1 MNENTQIQRVMPR
14 SIFTFESMIFHKRQ
28 SLKAYNTFGL
38 DCKANLF
45 ASFQSKHEL
54 KKILSKAQEPLVVLG
69 GGSNILLTQ
78 DFEGTVLKNEILG
91 IEIVKENEEH
101 AVVKV
106 GSGVVW
112 HNFVIWSIEN
122 KLGGIENLSLIP
134 GSVGAAP
141 MQNIGAYGVEIK
153 SVFEKLEAIEIDSL
167 ASKTFNNEACQFG
180 YRHSI
185 FKAELKDKYIIT
197 QVYFKLQK
205 KHNFNTSYGAIE
217 EELKN
222 IGATTLS
229 LKAISQAVTNIR
241 ESKLP
246 NPQKI
251 GNCGSFFKNPVITTK
266 RFKELQNKFPNIVGY
281 TVSKDETKIAAGWLI
296 DKAGWKGYRKGDV
309 GIHKNQALVLINY
322 GNATGEELLALSKE
336 VQQSVLNK
344 FGIQLEPEVNII

>member
-1 MNENTQIQRVMPR
+1 
-14 SIFTFESMIFHKRQ
+14 MIFNNKQ

-38 DCKANLF
+38 DCNANLF
-45 ASFQSKHEL
+45 AAFQSEKEL
-54 KKILSKAQEPLVVLG
+54 KKLLPKAQEPLLVLG

-78 DFEGTVLKNEILG
+78 DFEGTVLKNEIQG

-101 AVVKV
+101 AIVKV
-106 GSGVVW
+106 GGGEVW
-112 HNFVIWSIEN
+112 HDFVMWSIEN

-153 SVFEKLEAIEIDSL
+153 SVFEQLEAIEIDTL

-180 YRHSI
+180 YRYSI
-185 FKAELKDKYIIT
+185 FKGELKGKYIIT

-222 IGATTLS
+222 MGVTTVS
-229 LKAISQAVTNIR
+229 LKAISQAVINIR

-246 NPQKI
+246 NPQEI
-251 GNCGSFFKNPVITTK
+251 GNSGSFFKNPVISTEQ
-266 RFKELQNKFPNIVGY
+266 FKELQKEFPNIVGY
-281 TVSKDETKIAAGWLI
+281 TVSKDETKVAAGWLI
-296 DKAGWKGYRKGDV
+296 DKAGWKGYRKGDA
-309 GIHKNQALVLINY
+309 GIHKNQALVLVNY
-322 GNATGEELLALSKE
+322 GNAKGKELVDLSRE
-336 VQQSVLNK
+336 VQLSVLNK
-344 FGIQLEPEVNII
+344 FSIQLEPEVNII

>member
-54 KKILSKAQEPLVVLG
+54 KKILSKAQEPLLVLG

-309 GIHKNQALVLINY
+309 GIHKKQALVLINY
-322 GNATGEELLALSKE
+322 GNATGEELVALSKE

>member
-54 KKILSKAQEPLVVLG
+54 KKILSKAQEPLLVLG

>member
-54 KKILSKAQEPLVVLG
+54 KKILSKAQEPLLVLG

-122 KLGGIENLSLIP
+122 KLGGIENLSSIP

-141 MQNIGAYGVEIK
+141 MQNIGAYGVEIQ

-251 GNCGSFFKNPVITTK
+251 GNCGSFFKNPIITTK

-322 GNATGEELLALSKE
+322 GNATGEELVALSKE

>member
-1 MNENTQIQRVMPR
+1 
-14 SIFTFESMIFHKRQ
+14 MIFNNKQ
-28 SLKAYNTFGL
+28 SLKAYNSFGL

-45 ASFQSKHEL
+45 AAFQSEKEL
-54 KKILSKAQEPLVVLG
+54 KKLLPKAQEPLLVLG

-78 DFEGTVLKNEILG
+78 DFEGTVLKNEIQG

-101 AVVKV
+101 AIVKV
-106 GSGVVW
+106 GGGEVW
-112 HNFVIWSIEN
+112 HDFVMWSIEN

-153 SVFEKLEAIEIDSL
+153 SVFEQLEAIEIDTL

-180 YRHSI
+180 YRYSI
-185 FKAELKDKYIIT
+185 FKGELKGKYIIT

-222 IGATTLS
+222 MGVTTVS
-229 LKAISQAVTNIR
+229 LKAISQAVINIR

-246 NPQKI
+246 NPQEI
-251 GNCGSFFKNPVITTK
+251 GNSGSFFKNPVISTEQ
-266 RFKELQNKFPNIVGY
+266 FKELQKEFPNIVGY
-281 TVSKDETKIAAGWLI
+281 SVSKDETKIAAGWLI
-296 DKAGWKGYRKGDV
+296 DEAGWKGYRKGDV
-309 GIHKNQALVLINY
+309 GIHKNQALVLVNY
-322 GNATGEELLALSKE
+322 GNAKGEELVALSRE
-336 VQQSVLNK
+336 VQQSILYK

>member
-1 MNENTQIQRVMPR
+1 MPR
-14 SIFTFESMIFHKRQ
+14 SIFTFESMIFHKKQ

-38 DCKANLF
+38 DCKSNLF
-45 ASFQSKHEL
+45 AAFQSEHEL
-54 KKILSKAQEPLVVLG
+54 KKILSKIQEPLLVLG

-78 DFEGTVLKNEILG
+78 DFEGTVLKNEIQG
-91 IEIVKENEEH
+91 IEIVKENEEY
-101 AVVKV
+101 AVIKV
-106 GSGVVW
+106 GSGEVW
-112 HNFVIWSIEN
+112 HNFVMWSIEN

-153 SVFEKLEAIEIDSL
+153 SVFEKLEAIEIDTL
-167 ASKTFNNEACQFG
+167 TSKTFNNEACQFG

-185 FKAELKDKYIIT
+185 FKAELKGKYIIT

-222 IGATTLS
+222 IGVTTLS
-229 LKAISQAVTNIR
+229 LKAISQAITNIR

-246 NPQKI
+246 NPKEI

-266 RFKELQNKFPNIVGY
+266 RFKKLQNEFPKIVGY
-281 TVSKDETKIAAGWLI
+281 TISKDETKIAAGWLI
-296 DKAGWKGYRKGDV
+296 DQAGWKGYRKGDA

-322 GNATGEELLALSKE
+322 GNATGQELVALYKE

>member
-1 MNENTQIQRVMPR
+1 
-14 SIFTFESMIFHKRQ
+14 MIFYKKQ

-45 ASFQSKHEL
+45 AAFQSEHEL
-54 KKILSKAQEPLVVLG
+54 KKFLSKAQEPLLVLG

-78 DFEGTVLKNEILG
+78 DFEGTVLKNEIQG
-91 IEIVKENEEH
+91 IEIVKENQEH

-106 GSGVVW
+106 GSGEVW
-112 HNFVIWSIEN
+112 HNFVMWSIEN
-122 KLGGIENLSLIP
+122 KLGGVENLSLIP

-153 SVFEKLEAIEIDSL
+153 SVFEKLEAIEIDTL
-167 ASKTFNNEACQFG
+167 TSKTFNNEGCQFG

-205 KHNFNTSYGAIE
+205 KHKFNTSYGAIE

-222 IGATTLS
+222 IGAPTLS

-246 NPQKI
+246 NPKEI
-251 GNCGSFFKNPVITTK
+251 GNCGSFFKNPVINTK
-266 RFKELQNKFPNIVGY
+266 RFEELQNEFPNIVGY
-281 TVSKDETKIAAGWLI
+281 TISKDETKIAAGWLI
-296 DKAGWKGYRKGDV
+296 EQAGWKGYRKGDV

-322 GNATGEELLALSKE
+322 GKATGEELVTLSKE

>member
-1 MNENTQIQRVMPR
+1 MPR

-54 KKILSKAQEPLVVLG
+54 KKILSKAQEPLLVLG

-251 GNCGSFFKNPVITTK
+251 GNCGSFFKNPIITTK

-322 GNATGEELLALSKE
+322 GNATGEELVALSKE